1 MSKFIIT
8 PGNRLEGEV
17 TVYGA
22 KNVAIKLIVASMLTN
37 DKVVI
42 RNLPKIGDVT
52 NAINVIRVLGSRVTW
67 LDERSISIDNT
78 NIHRVSVTE
87 NLSKRSRAALLII
100 GPLLNRF
107 GKAIY
112 HVPSSEQSVEL
123 EERYGGKIRS
133 VTGGDD
139 IGGRSIDRHIEAYEA
154 LGANVIYEKG
164 KFIFTCDALKGGY
177 YHFPISSHMGTENA
191 IIGAV
196 LAEGQTVLTNA
207 AEEPEVDDLINFL
220 NSMGAD
226 ISRDKE
232 DSRKIIINGVRELEG
247 TDYSIMGDPNQAV
260 TYLSAALATKGFVVI
275 KGINPSHINAYLAKV
290 DKIGGHYEVE
300 AGNVKV
306 WMNEED
312 DFQPIPYFETAIAPG
327 FKTDW
332 LAPFVVVL
340 CRAMGTSKVQDTI
353 YANRFGYINELNKMG
368 ANIKVL
374 TADEA
379 NVPFKCDDTWYTG
392 KAKNVVEIT
401 GPVDFTGAKVEGLD
415 VRAGASMVIAALVA
429 NSKTEVESVE
439 HTLRGYE
446 DFDGNLRKLG
456 LNVVLEED

>member
-22 KNVAIKLIVASMLTN
+22 KNVSIKLIVASVLTN
-37 DKVVI
+37 EKVII
-42 RNLPKIGDVT
+42 RNLPKIGDVI
-52 NAINVIRVLGSRVTW
+52 NAINVIKVLGSRVKW
-67 LDERSISIDNT
+67 LDERSIVIDNT
-78 NIHRVSVTE
+78 NVHRITVTE
-87 NLSKRSRAALLII
+87 KLSKQSRSALLII

-112 HVPSSEQSVEL
+112 PVPLSEQSPDL

-133 VTGGDD
+133 VTGGDQ
-139 IGGRSIDRHIEAYEA
+139 IGGRAIDRHIEAYEA
-154 LGANVIYEKG
+154 LGAHVVYEKG
-164 KFIFTCDALKGGY
+164 KFIFTSNGLKGGR

-196 LAEGQTVLTNA
+196 LAEGQTLLTNC

-220 NSMGAD
+220 NSMGSH
-226 ISRDKE
+226 IQRDNE
-232 DSRKIIINGVRELEG
+232 DPRKIIIDGVRELGG
-247 TDYSIMGDPNQAV
+247 TDYSVMGDPNQAV
-260 TYLSAALATKGFVVI
+260 TYISAALATKGFITV
-275 KGINPSHINAYLAKV
+275 KGINPAHINAFLAKV

-300 AGNVKV
+300 GGSVKV

-312 DFQPIPYFETAIAPG
+312 DFQPINYFETAIAPG

-340 CRAMGTSKVQDTI
+340 CRALGNSKVQDTI
-353 YANRFGYINELNKMG
+353 WANRFGYVNELNKMG
-368 ANIKVL
+368 AKIKVM
-374 TADEA
+374 TASD
-379 NVPFKCDDTWYTG
+379 VDVVFKCDDTWFTG
-392 KAKNVVEIT
+392 QANNVIEIT
-401 GPVDFTGAKVEGLD
+401 APVNFIGTEVEGLD
-415 VRAGASMVIAALVA
+415 VRAGAAMVIAGLISEQQTTV
-429 NSKTEVESVE
+429 NNVE

-456 LNVVLEED
+456 LNVELID